1 MIFKNQTE
9 NTVDYK
15 DQNEVAEFAYAEFS
29 ISGKIWLPFWMVES
43 CFWQYLGVKYK

>member
-9 NTVDYK
+9 NTKYK
-15 DQNEVAEFAYAEFS
+15 DENEVAEFTYAELS
-29 ISGKIWLPFWMVES
+29 ISGKIWVAFWIGS